1 MSSLT
6 AQSRPLSSVFFVA
19 TWLLAIP
26 QSVDSFT
33 LEHSALESLMSTPEH
48 LGSRI
53 THHIRSPQPK
63 VSSRDTSRHITIQ
76 AHQLKEPL
84 SLDGRLDEDPY
95 RIFTPVSDFIQQEPN
110 EGHSATEKTEVWVF
124 FDSENIY
131 ISARCWDSQ
140 PEQMIVNELRRDHNM
155 LAYNENFAV
164 VLDTFHDRRNS
175 FMFHTNPLGGL
186 TDATTTDERE
196 FNKDWNTV
204 WRVETSRF
212 SEGWIA
218 EFEIPFKSLRYKE
231 GNPQVWGINFRRR
244 VLWKN
249 EISFLTPI
257 PASYGLG
264 GISKV
269 SEAATLVGILAP
281 SGTKNIEIKPY
292 VISSITTDRSLEQ
305 TTGNDFHS
313 EIGFD
318 TKYGLTRSLI
328 ADLTY
333 NTDFAQVEADEQQ
346 VNLTRFSLFFPE
358 KREFFLEGQGI
369 FSFGGGGQRGRPRGG
384 FRPGQSEGPP
394 NNIPIVFFSRRIG
407 FSNGMNVPILAG
419 GRLTGRVGPYSIGT
433 LNIQT
438 GDSETA
444 SASSTNFSVLRLK
457 RNILR
462 RSNIGIIFTNRS
474 TMIDSTGTN
483 QAVGF
488 DGTFSFFKNIN
499 IDGYYA
505 QTSTTGIS
513 DQNKSYRG
521 AFDYSAD
528 RYGVQLEHLTVGD
541 HFNPQIGFV
550 RRKNFRQNSV
560 YFRFSPRLPSSSF
573 IRKIG
578 LESGFDHIENLGG
591 GLESQQAQITLRMD
605 LENGDQW
612 NIDYERNFEFL
623 EEIFPITPSITIQ
636 TGSYYFTNFR
646 ASYNFGPQRKLSGQ
660 LMIQKGT
667 FFNGH
672 RDEIK
677 FRGRIE
683 LMSRL
688 SVEPAA
694 QISWID
700 LPRGSFSTKLLG
712 ARTAYSVSP
721 RMFISALTQ
730 YVSNADTL
738 TNNIRFRWEYQ
749 PGSDIF
755 LVYSDGRDTTPIGF
769 PLLKNRSVAIKFT
782 RLFRF

>member
-1 MSSLT
+1 MSLFT
-6 AQSRPLSSVFFVA
+6 FKSRPLSSAFFVA
-19 TWLLAIP
+19 IWFLVIP
-26 QSVDSFT
+26 QSANAFT
-33 LEHSALESLMSTPEH
+33 LEHSTLQSLMNTPEH
-48 LGSRI
+48 FNSRT
-53 THHIRSPQPK
+53 THRIHPSQPEGLTQ
-63 VSSRDTSRHITIQ
+63 DTTEHVTVQ
-76 AHQLKEPL
+76 AHRLEEPL
-84 SLDGRLDEDPY
+84 SIDGRLDEEPY
-95 RIFTPVSDFIQQEPN
+95 SIFTPVSDFIQQEPN
-110 EGHSATEKTEVWVF
+110 EGDLATEKTEVWVF
-124 FDSENIY
+124 FDNENIY

-140 PEQMIVNELRRDHNM
+140 PERMVINELRRDHNM
-155 LAYNENFAV
+155 LAYNENFAI

-212 SEGWIA
+212 SGGWIA

-231 GNPQVWGINFRRR
+231 NNPQVWGINFRRR

-249 EISFLTPI
+249 EVSFLTPM

-264 GISKV
+264 AISKV
-269 SEAATLVGILAP
+269 SEAATLVGLLAP

-292 VISSITTDRSLEQ
+292 VISSITTDRNLEQ
-305 TTGNDFHS
+305 NAGNDFHS

-318 TKYGLTRSLI
+318 TKYGLTRGLI

-369 FSFGGGGQRGRPRGG
+369 FTFGGGGQRGRPRGG

-394 NNIPIVFFSRRIG
+394 SNIPVVFFSRQIG
-407 FSNGMNVPILAG
+407 LSNGMNVPILAG
-419 GRLTGRVGPYSIGT
+419 GRLTGRVGPYSVGA

-438 GDSETA
+438 EKSETA

-474 TMIDSTGTN
+474 ALVNRTGTN
-483 QAVGF
+483 QVFGF
-488 DGTFSFFKNIN
+488 DGNFSFFKNIN

-505 QTSTTGIS
+505 QTSTVGMS
-513 DQNKSYRG
+513 DQNKSFRG

-528 RYGVQLEHLTVGD
+528 RYGIQLEHLTVGD

-550 RRKNFRQNSV
+550 RRKDFRQNSA
-560 YFRFSPRLPSSSF
+560 YFRFSPRLPSSSL

-578 LESGFDHIENLGG
+578 LESGIDHIENSEGT
-591 GLESQQAQITLRMD
+591 LESQQAQITLRMD

-623 EEIFPITPSITIQ
+623 EEIFPITPTITVQ

-646 ASYNFGPQRKLSGQ
+646 ASYNLGPQRKLSGQ
-660 LMIQKGT
+660 LVLQKGT
-667 FFNGH
+667 FFDGH

-688 SVEPAA
+688 SVEPTA

-700 LPRGSFSTKLLG
+700 LPRGSFTAKLLS

-721 RMFISALTQ
+721 RMFIGALTQ
-730 YVSNADTL
+730 YVSSSDML
-738 TNNIRFRWEYQ
+738 INNIRFRWEYR

-755 LVYSDGRDTTPIGF
+755 LVYSDGRDTTLSGF
-769 PLLKNRSVAIKFT
+769 PLLKNRSMAIKFT
-782 RLFRF
+782 RLVRF